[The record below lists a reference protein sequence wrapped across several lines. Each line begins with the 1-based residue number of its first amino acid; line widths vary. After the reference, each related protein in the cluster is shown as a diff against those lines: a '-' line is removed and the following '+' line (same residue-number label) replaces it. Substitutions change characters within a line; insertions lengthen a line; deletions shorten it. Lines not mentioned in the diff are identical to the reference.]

1 MVKAVKGSKPR
12 SPFYHAPARLHQAK
26 TTNLTSSACFV
37 GTLVECDP
45 SIKSII
51 VNIDSEKND
60 YIIED
65 LDDSHLLI
73 IDAMVGQLKAKL
85 EERLKETV
93 PFIDDDS
100 GSDRDNKK

>member
-1 MVKAVKGSKPR
+1 MVRAIK
-12 SPFYHAPARLHQAK
+12 
-26 TTNLTSSACFV
+26 

-51 VNIDSEKND
+51 ISINSEKND

-65 LDDSHLLI
+65 LDDTHLFI
-73 IDAMVGQLKAKL
+73 KDAMIAQLKAKL

-93 PFIDDDS
+93 PFVEDDS
-100 GSDRDNKK
+100 GSERENKK